1 MLGSIKYCRK
11 CGTLSLKSSRKYGP
25 LSLKKCRKCG
35 SLKKRKIVGNVDTPP
50 IFKHCGQEILLPNM
64 FFLLSIGSSF
74 QHSLLMS
81 LQVTFQLEKVME
93 EVLRQDQCPEG
104 RGRLASHFIHAF
116 GELVQQLETVVP
128 IQSKKGHTDVPEQK
142 QSKIIVQG
150 VPTSLG
156 YAECNVLKH
165 TLILNL
171 LGHPVEYQF
180 LFLHIF

>member
-1 MLGSIKYCRK
+1 MLGYQILQEMWYPDSKILQEMWHPESKKLQEMWTPEEKKNCRK
-11 CGTLSLKSSRKYGP
+11 CGY
-25 LSLKKCRKCG
+25 
-35 SLKKRKIVGNVDTPP
+35 PP

-156 YAECNVLKH
+156 YAKCNVLKLKSLRAKRA
-165 TLILNL
+165 TFTKLNKM
-171 LGHPVEYQF
+171 PKRF
-180 LFLHIF
+180 L